1 MLSNNLK
8 SFHNYALLPQAANSE
23 KVYELAN
30 ISASVFCRSLY
41 CKPVSIYWKLSG
53 CVKNFSYDKVQVFE
67 AWKVLYSLESFFKA
81 FHVWIGNLY
90 TFNPSTRTSLQKST
104 HSLVESH
111 FLYLFCHFQE
121 WHGLLSSSF
130 AAILL
135 LSSSTLVAIVLIIQ
149 SELEMETSAIH
160 ASASRLA
167 APRKSSLKKTSIKTN
182 TTTTTLPS
190 SESSQTVTEPSTDQ
204 NHSPSNSIRKQ
215 QKPVMK
221 TANLSSTNRGV
232 KSAICLSWLLP
243 ILVAMCIPMIH
254 QIIGPRSIE
263 WWLELTSPDF
273 IIFAITESLLLFLFV
288 LLFMTLL
295 KHLIYLSRKYEK
307 VNPMLKKRWV
317 EVSNWIF
324 NFQQKKKA
332 FNKLPSNQIIFANGS
347 FLGWILMDF
356 FSLFVLQN
364 WSSESNRMVVCNQL
378 PFAYILSHLF
388 KYER

>member
-1 MLSNNLK
+1 MHSSNL
-8 SFHNYALLPQAANSE
+8 
-23 KVYELAN
+23 
-30 ISASVFCRSLY
+30 I
-41 CKPVSIYWKLSG
+41 
-53 CVKNFSYDKVQVFE
+53 
-67 AWKVLYSLESFFKA
+67 FF
-81 FHVWIGNLY
+81 
-90 TFNPSTRTSLQKST
+90 
-104 HSLVESH
+104 
-111 FLYLFCHFQE
+111 YLFCHFQQ

-130 AAILL
+130 AAVLL

-182 TTTTTLPS
+182 TTTTTMPS
-190 SESSQTVTEPSTDQ
+190 SESSQTVTEASTDQ

-221 TANLSSTNRGV
+221 STNLSSTNRGV

-273 IIFAITESLLLFLFV
+273 IIFAITESLLVFLFV
-288 LLFMTLL
+288 LLFVTLL

-307 VNPMLKKRWV
+307 VNSMLKKRWV
-317 EVSNWIF
+317 ERSNWIF
-324 NFQQKKKA
+324 NFQHKKKA
-332 FNKLPSNQIIFANGS
+332 FNKLPSNQIISANGS
-347 FLGWILMDF
+347 FLAEYWWIFLF
-356 FSLFVLQN
+356 FL
-364 WSSESNRMVVCNQL
+364 SSRIGLLNRIALLYVIN
-378 PFAYILSHLF
+378 FLSHTFYLIYLNTKDSVFCYLF
-388 KYER
+388 SITSILLVSHFWLKLRKLKLLGQSKHFTRMLQGFSIIFYVLWVEQFNETFTFEIWLKSCPKLCRLLFWLLDFIARNFQKAYNCSR